1 MEYLTE
7 ALSGIAILIS
17 SFALKA
23 SNRSAKAA
31 ETAQTSAENAAHRAS
46 LQEISFIAN
55 RILFEER
62 TVQSIGVEVKRALR
76 TLANFQNNVSNTRF
90 ELKTDE
96 TDKKI
101 NEANAIANQA
111 KLFADG
117 AKNLQLSTNDD
128 VDRVLNA
135 QIKALNTVQAIC
147 EELKRTKISVDSEIQ
162 DCKPT
167 I

>member
-23 SNRSAKAA
+23 SIRSAKAA
-31 ETAQTSAENAAHRAS
+31 ETAQTSAEKAAHRAS
-46 LQEISFIAN
+46 LQEIAFIAN

-62 TVQSIGVEVKRALR
+62 TIQSIGVDVKRALR

-111 KLFADG
+111 KL
-117 AKNLQLSTNDD
+117 
-128 VDRVLNA
+128 
-135 QIKALNTVQAIC
+135 
-147 EELKRTKISVDSEIQ
+147 
-162 DCKPT
+162 
-167 I
+167 